1 MATNNNQY
9 VVNLVDLQSI
19 AISITGNP
27 SGPGAIQQL
36 QSDVGNLQEMVDYTT
51 KTIKVDAINE
61 FTPGHGIELLAN
73 LTTLT
78 TTATTTNQSP
88 TSSMPV
94 QGIVSFVYS
103 NSLDAFS
110 GITSGSLPTSIA
122 SSLTATANT
131 IIITLN
137 PKYSR
142 TYFPNYYGTITWHT
156 ASGYLSFSIPNSSVV
171 FTGTQLIVSNLTM
184 VVLTGITPDSSGY
197 SLWLTLTA
205 LN

>member
-61 FTPGHGIELLAN
+61 FTPGHGIEVLAN
-73 LTTLT
+73 LTTVNT
-78 TTATTTNQSP
+78 TTTTTNQSP

-103 NSLDAFS
+103 AGAFS
-110 GITSGSLPTSIA
+110 GSTSGSLPTSFA
-122 SSLTATANT
+122 SSVTATGTT
-131 IIITLN
+131 ITITLN
-137 PKYSR
+137 PRYSSR
-142 TYFPNYYGTITWHT
+142 YFPNYYGTITWHT
-156 ASGYLSFSIPNSSVV
+156 PSGYLSFSIPNSSVV

-184 VVLTGITPDSSGY
+184 LVLTGITPDSSGY
-197 SLWLTLTA
+197 SLWLTLSA